1 MEDRLRFTLLA
12 LPAFFLSMACTPAS
26 LSNGTV
32 SSGSASARLFD
43 ARLAAIEKRTNG
55 RLGVAMVTA
64 DGRLVLANR
73 ASERFAMCS
82 TFKAALAAAVLDRVD
97 RGTVALDERIAFNK
111 SDMVPY
117 APVTE
122 PALDRGWMTVGDL
135 ARAAVQM
142 SDNVAANLLIER
154 LGGLDAFNGFL
165 RRAGD
170 RTSRLDRMEPELN
183 ENAVG
188 DLRDTTTPLAMATLL
203 STLLRS
209 DVLSPASRKR
219 LADLLLG
226 TRTGEARIPAGLPSG
241 WRAGHKTGTCGS
253 AYNDI
258 AVVWPPQGPPYMLTI
273 YLDRP
278 SVDGPEAEAAIAEVA
293 RLSVE
298 ATGWPTR

>member
-1 MEDRLRFTLLA
+1 MRFTLLA
-12 LPAFFLSMACTPAS
+12 LPALFLSIACTPAP

-32 SSGSASARLFD
+32 SSEPASARLSD
-43 ARLAAIEKRTNG
+43 ARLSAIETRTKG
-55 RLGVAMVTA
+55 RLGVTMMTA

-82 TFKAALAAAVLDRVD
+82 TFKAALAAAVLERVD
-97 RGTVALDERIAFNK
+97 RGTIALDERIAFNK
-111 SDMVPY
+111 GDMVPY

-122 PALDRGWMTVGDL
+122 LALDRGWMTVDDL
-135 ARAAVQM
+135 ARAAVQV

-183 ENAVG
+183 ENVQ
-188 DLRDTTTPLAMATLL
+188 DDPRDTTTPLAMATLL
-203 STLLRS
+203 NTLLRG

-219 LADLLLG
+219 LTDVLLG

-258 AVVWPPQGPPYMLTI
+258 AVLWPPQGPPYMLTI

-278 SVDGPEAEAAIAEVA
+278 GVEGPQAEAAIAEVA

-298 ATGWPTR
+298 ATGLPTR